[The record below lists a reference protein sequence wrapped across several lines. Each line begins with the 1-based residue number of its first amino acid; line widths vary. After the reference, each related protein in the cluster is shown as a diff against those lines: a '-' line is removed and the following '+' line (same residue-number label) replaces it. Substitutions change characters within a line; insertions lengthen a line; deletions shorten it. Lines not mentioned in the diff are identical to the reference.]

1 MLPFLRR
8 KKKGFKCVL
17 QSDANELIA
26 DGTAV
31 FLAEDSLE
39 VESVKGMPSLV
50 MGSQVKMV
58 VYGEGGEMKVYRGKV
73 YYSNK
78 DKLRVDDA
86 YLCST
91 NEKRRTYRVN
101 VNNDARLTAYRRV
114 GGGLRKEWVEMVK
127 LRDIS
132 SGGCLIETRKDLI
145 LKKSDPAQRLML
157 KLTLY
162 NSVEEVEVTVKSILN
177 KKPDVGMYGLEFAEL
192 GQRVSHAIDMYVL
205 RLQQDQIRRSR
216 SQGNPED

>member
-26 DGTAV
+26 DGTGV
-31 FLAEDSLE
+31 FLSENSLE
-39 VESVKGMPSLV
+39 IESAKGLPSLP
-50 MGSQVKMV
+50 MGSQIKLV

-78 DKLRVDDA
+78 DKLRVDEA

-114 GGGLRKEWVEMVK
+114 GSSLRKDWVEMVK

-132 SGGCLIETRKDLI
+132 SGGCMIETRKDRL
-145 LKKSDPAQRLML
+145 LKKNDPTHRLML
-157 KLTLY
+157 RMTLC
-162 NSVEEVEVTVKSILN
+162 NSVEEVEVTVKSVLN
-177 KKPDVGMYGLEFAEL
+177 KKPDVAMYGLEFVEL
-192 GQRVSHAIDMYVL
+192 GQRVGHAIDMYVL

-216 SQGNPED
+216 NKDLMEE